1 MVTAKETVEYDGYYF
16 IDAVS
21 KNGLKLTIPAR
32 GYELKSWLAFEKA
45 LGSTVEYRA
54 VAEKEW
60 MKTHWTQTPYTELPV
75 TKKPVKKAAKKAP
88 AKKATK
94 KTSKSKKTT

>member
-1 MVTAKETVEYDGYYF
+1 MATAKETVEYDGYYF

-45 LGSTVEYRA
+45 LGSAVEYRA
-54 VAEKEW
+54 VDEKTW
-60 MKTHWTQTPYTELPV
+60 MKTHWTQTPYDELPV
-75 TKKPVKKAAKKAP
+75 TKKPVKKVAKKPP
-88 AKKATK
+88 AKKPVK
-94 KTSKSKKTT
+94 KTSKTKKTT